1 MFSGKAQGL
10 LFETLLRRFER
21 KQRTPQDIRRG
32 AQILHGRLR
41 SIDRCTIMAVQQIR
55 LQRMVDYLEGHS
67 EYYRQLFR
75 RTGIRSDDIRSA
87 DDLSGL
93 PLTHGNDLRDR
104 ESDIRCIPENSISAS
119 FLSSGTSGKPKRVD
133 YSFEDVQAAA
143 NNGATLVLSEHG
155 DAPLVAAIAMPVR
168 HGLWIGWR
176 QSAWIIEKAGGLA
189 LTLGDEDPSLVAEKM
204 CRYRCNMLM
213 SSPSFML
220 RLIDAFGTEEKPP
233 LTRIILGSERLD
245 AKDLEAVRAAF
256 PTADVHT
263 SYGTTELG
271 VGLAF
276 SWKNERSIIFD
287 EVDLV
292 VEIVDPETGEP
303 EDEGELVFS
312 TMSRRAMPLLR
323 YQSGDRARWA
333 DHGAPYALRA
343 VEILGRTDDVLVV
356 AGSKISAE
364 VIAVTVRDVAG
375 GQRRRVA
382 VSMRKGEG
390 HQVLHVSV
398 EGEIDADALQARLFE
413 RAPRLRDHVRARK
426 LTIEIVSGADLG
438 GQVKPLSV
446 SQLTD

>member
-1 MFSGKAQGL
+1 MDFG
-10 LFETLLRRFER
+10 
-21 KQRTPQDIRRG
+21 
-32 AQILHGRLR
+32 
-41 SIDRCTIMAVQQIR
+41 
-55 LQRMVDYLEGHS
+55 
-67 EYYRQLFR
+67 
-75 RTGIRSDDIRSA
+75 SA
-87 DDLSGL
+87 
-93 PLTHGNDLRDR
+93 
-104 ESDIRCIPENSISAS
+104 
-119 FLSSGTSGKPKRVD
+119 
-133 YSFEDVQAAA
+133 
-143 NNGATLVLSEHG
+143 
-155 DAPLVAAIAMPVR
+155 
-168 HGLWIGWR
+168 WR

-189 LTLGDEDPSLVAEKM
+189 LTLGDEDPSLVAEKNVSLTAA
-204 CRYRCNMLM
+204 YMLM

-343 VEILGRTDDVLVV
+343 VELLGRTDDVLVV

-375 GQRRRVA
+375 GGSDAAWPSRCA
-382 VSMRKGEG
+382 KGEG

-398 EGEIDADALQARLFE
+398 EGEIDADALQERLFE